1 MMVEMLNEL
10 FADSSSIYFYFS
22 IFFSGMGM
30 FKLTQFGLHKF
41 IGNTHVSIR
50 KSHAVQIQSAPIQN
64 SIGEATDIMNW
75 IVRKAKR
82 IESPDDD
89 NADAH
94 TISFFLNDDKKRG
107 GQRWG
112 ENLYSLTQKNIA

>member
-1 MMVEMLNEL
+1 MMIEMLHEL
-10 FADSSSIYFYFS
+10 FVDSPSICFYFS
-22 IFFSGMGM
+22 IFLSGLGT
-30 FKLTQFGLHKF
+30 FRLTQFGLHKF
-41 IGNTHVSIR
+41 IGNTHVAIR

-64 SIGEATDIMNW
+64 SIGEATDIMDW
-75 IVRKAKR
+75 IVRKVKR

-94 TISFFLNDDKKRG
+94 TFSFFLNYDKKRG

-112 ENLYSLTQKNIA
+112 GNLYSLSHKNIA